1 MMTVRLLASNA
12 MITVNDGYGLRLI
25 EQGHAV
31 PAPAEKPRPR
41 RRKERE
47 DVAGGEDQG

>member
-12 MITVNDGYGLRLI
+12 MTTVNDGYGLRLI
-25 EQGHAV
+25 EQGQAV
-31 PAPAEKPRPR
+31 PAHAEKPRPR
-41 RRKERE
+41 RRKERD

>member
-12 MITVNDGYGLRLI
+12 MITVNDSYGLRLI
-25 EQGHAV
+25 EQGQAV
-31 PAPAEKPRPR
+31 PAHAEKPRPR
-41 RRKERE
+41 RRKERD

>member
-1 MMTVRLLASNA
+1 MMTVRLLTSNA

-25 EQGHAV
+25 EQGQAV
-31 PAPAEKPRPR
+31 PAHAEKPRPR
-41 RRKERE
+41 RRKERD

>member
-12 MITVNDGYGLRLI
+12 IITVNGGYGLRLI
-25 EQGHAV
+25 EQGQAV
-31 PAPAEKPRPR
+31 PAPAEQPRPR